1 MTVSLSYWV
10 HKLNESNSRLHKE
23 DVLKQALEFATIG
36 DYGSEAFLGLL
47 VACYNPF
54 VRFNIKQVENTF
66 GLTNRENP
74 WSDFNH
80 LLNLLSENL
89 ISGNVAREACAV
101 MSLRFDSDEWNNVC
115 VPVIK
120 KDIRCGISE
129 KTINKVCKK
138 TKYVVPTFECQ
149 LATSCEDRPEM
160 SGVKRIEPK
169 LDGVRVLMF
178 VQFDTLQ
185 SDMTVNSYSRNGIV
199 FENFWHIEDEIR
211 NNLSAML
218 TTMGPAMTT
227 VYKMNGGFVLDGEVT
242 GPNFQA
248 LMSQAR
254 RVHNPDCKNAVLNV
268 FDIIPVADFM
278 LGVYNAS
285 LNTRLSVLKSMG
297 SVFNR
302 MSTVRLLDS
311 KQFNLSTEAG
321 AEHFREYANECVLAG
336 FEGVMIK
343 DLDAPYV
350 CNRNTFWLKWKPTI
364 TIDLEVV
371 DFEEGTGKNAG
382 RLGAVI
388 FSGSDNGRD
397 ITVSVGSGWSDDD
410 RDYIWANRSEFTGRI
425 GEIIAD
431 AVSKNK
437 NGTYSLRFPRMNR
450 WRDVFTGEKE

>member
-1 MTVSLSYWV
+1 
-10 HKLNESNSRLHKE
+10 
-23 DVLKQALEFATIG
+23 
-36 DYGSEAFLGLL
+36 
-47 VACYNPF
+47 
-54 VRFNIKQVENTF
+54 
-66 GLTNRENP
+66 
-74 WSDFNH
+74 
-80 LLNLLSENL
+80 
-89 ISGNVAREACAV
+89 
-101 MSLRFDSDEWNNVC
+101 
-115 VPVIK
+115 
-120 KDIRCGISE
+120 
-129 KTINKVCKK
+129 
-138 TKYVVPTFECQ
+138 
-149 LATSCEDRPEM
+149 
-160 SGVKRIEPK
+160 
-169 LDGVRVLMF
+169 
-178 VQFDTLQ
+178 
-185 SDMTVNSYSRNGIV
+185 
-199 FENFWHIEDEIR
+199 
-211 NNLSAML
+211 
-218 TTMGPAMTT
+218 
-227 VYKMNGGFVLDGEVT
+227 
-242 GPNFQA
+242 
-248 LMSQAR
+248 MSQAR